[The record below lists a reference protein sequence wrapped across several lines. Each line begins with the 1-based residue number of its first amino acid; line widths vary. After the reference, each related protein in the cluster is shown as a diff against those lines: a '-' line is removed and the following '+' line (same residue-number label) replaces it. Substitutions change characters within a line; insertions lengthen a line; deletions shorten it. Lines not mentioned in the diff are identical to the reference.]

1 VRQSLKDMFV
11 DINDLSLFDVLHPS
25 RAPKPDEPT
34 FGDFGVQQISG
45 LLEIH
50 GKDIERGGQR
60 YPALLSDST
69 LAQYEVYKTLVWE
82 RDWGMGG
89 KSDEDVYE
97 VLIMNDRFRKL
108 LLDLFILIEIEGVQW
123 LETATCER
131 GFSLRTQILTAQR
144 YSMGDSLL
152 ACLMVICSN
161 GPSLDQKEEVKK
173 FLLAIVA
180 RLKAF
185 KKRVPSNS
193 FVGKRPQRASASE
206 AKSSVLPELSNLEN
220 VLFNDFIN
228 DDLDP
233 DDVSEQR
240 ASASLPD
247 SVPIESEEEL
257 AAREED

>member
-1 VRQSLKDMFV
+1 MRQSLKDMFV

-60 YPALLSDST
+60 YPVLLSDST

-144 YSMGDSLL
+144 HRMGYL
-152 ACLMVICSN
+152 
-161 GPSLDQKEEVKK
+161 
-173 FLLAIVA
+173 
-180 RLKAF
+180 
-185 KKRVPSNS
+185 
-193 FVGKRPQRASASE
+193 
-206 AKSSVLPELSNLEN
+206 
-220 VLFNDFIN
+220 DFIRKRQMTK
-228 DDLDP
+228 P
-233 DDVSEQR
+233 
-240 ASASLPD
+240 
-247 SVPIESEEEL
+247 
-257 AAREED
+257 